1 MDADF
6 QAVGIGQQI
15 VNGALEHAVRGI
27 VGDAVEHQERAAGG
41 DAQRGGE
48 FGIRQLGAD
57 VESGAGGDDAEA
69 VLQDLINTH
78 AGGVGPGD
86 FFAEARRQHD
96 ADEGMGLA
104 GAFIYPG
111 VGEHLAGLA
120 EDGGY
125 VLAGPVVINDRD
137 ADGLAGGRDGIQ
149 EGAEAVEFIDE
160 AGGGG
165 GKEGAF
171 ALPPEQDVLLHQR
184 LDGAAHGDTA
194 DAVALGELLLGGD
207 LLALGV
213 VAQQI
218 LAQPVAELLV
228 QGAGAFAAKVAAGGF
243 GSGRDGQDRFPDSG

>member
-1 MDADF
+1 
-6 QAVGIGQQI
+6 
-15 VNGALEHAVRGI
+15 VNGALEHAVRGV
-27 VGDAVEHQERAAGG
+27 VGDAVEHQQWAAGG

-57 VESGAGGDDAEA
+57 VESGAGGDNAEA
-69 VLQDLINTH
+69 ILQDLINTH

-125 VLAGPVVINDRD
+125 VLAGPVVIHHCD
-137 ADGLAGGRDGIQ
+137 ADSLAGGSDGIQ

-165 GKEGAF
+165 GEEGAF
-171 ALPPEQDVLLHQR
+171 ALSPEQDVLLDQC
-184 LDGAAHGDTA
+184 LDGAAHGDA
-194 DAVALGELLLGGD
+194 AEAVALGEFLLGGD
-207 LLALGV
+207 LLALSV

-218 LAQPVAELLV
+218 LSQPVAELLV
-228 QGAGAFAAKVAAGGF
+228 QGAGAFAAEVVAGALCF
-243 GSGRDGQDRFPDSG
+243 GRNGQDRFPDSG